1 MGHHVWNATVD
12 ARVEAAIGEVVA
24 EFPGAQI
31 SVRELLDDRGVVA
44 IAVTAGDGR
53 LVIAARTVDLVP
65 VEWPWSF
72 ADGVVGLL
80 PRRPIPTVD
89 EFLTG
94 LTPVAVG

>member
-1 MGHHVWNATVD
+1 MAHHVWHRAID
-12 ARVEAAIGEVVA
+12 SRVEAAIGEVLV

-31 SVRELLDDRGVVA
+31 SVRELLDERGVVA
-44 IAVTAGDGR
+44 IVVTAGDGR

-65 VEWPWSF
+65 VAWPWSF

-89 EFLTG
+89 EFLAG
-94 LTPVAVG
+94 LTTVGVG